1 MAEVT
6 LKTQY
11 NIVGIVPVAVSFN
24 KAAADDVITITNI
37 PGIYPP
43 KVVVNGVDEAWEY
56 STVTLSAAP
65 TKGADAAVIT
75 TNATDFAA
83 LPVGAYLQN
92 LTSGE
97 IFVILQ
103 KVNSGSTY
111 TFYCTRGLFGTEVT
125 ALAASDDIAIMN
137 QIALTSTETGYGI
150 LEATPYPDPGI
161 AQALNYMQ

>member
-56 STVTLSAAP
+56 STVALSAAP

-103 KVNSGSTY
+103 KVNTDSTY

-125 ALAASDDIAIMN
+125 ALAASDSIAIMN

>member
-24 KAAADDVITITNI
+24 KAAQNDVITITNI

-43 KVVVNGVDEAWEY
+43 KIVVNGADETWTY

-65 TKGADAAVIT
+65 TAGANAAVIT

-125 ALAASDDIAIMN
+125 ALAASDSIAIMN
-137 QIALTSTETGYGI
+137 QIKLTSEETGYGI
-150 LEATPYPDPGI
+150 LEAIPYPDPGI